1 MSNPREGWTHPDESE
16 QHQPRHRRITAA
28 GLLFG
33 SLVLAVIGGSL
44 VRRAGAGGGRDG
56 RKMVSAALGLQ
67 WKVQV
72 TELEQW
78 QPPERFDV
86 VSFRAGYGL
95 VAMLTRAPI
104 GAWEFMVREPA
115 LPAGG
120 FLNPWWGDSS
130 TRIGFPSDIVGVAPG
145 GVAWY
150 LDSLGGRV
158 VAQDVGLVR
167 HLVAT
172 LGVRGTADR
181 GCLLPS
187 GRIAFSDRTRPAQ
200 VFVHPA
206 DVGSSSTSFRVPPSG
221 AHALR
226 HLWKTVRFGG
236 SGGGPC
242 VLWSPAVPLA
252 LVLTDSSVSRGIPLR
267 SPGRKAR
274 WYTWVWRRVRG
285 LPDPPLFLDVTSVHG
300 ALAVLEGGPAAVA
313 GTLVDLYTLG
323 GRYVETIRFSTPCVR
338 IAGDGDRLFVL
349 QRGRQLSLASY
360 AIPLLSDGRPIRDFA
375 EGVSARASDTH

>member
-1 MSNPREGWTHPDESE
+1 MSSPREGWAHPDESE
-16 QHQPRHRRITAA
+16 HRRARHRGITAA

-33 SLVLAVIGGSL
+33 TLVLAVVGGSL
-44 VRRAGAGGGRDG
+44 IRRAGAGGGRD
-56 RKMVSAALGLQ
+56 RRRMVAAARELQ
-67 WKVQV
+67 WKVKV

-95 VAMLTRAPI
+95 VAMLTRMPI

-130 TRIGFPSDIVGVAPG
+130 TRIGFPSDIVGIAPG

-158 VAQDVGLVR
+158 VAQDVGLDR

-187 GRIAFSDRTRPAQ
+187 GRIAFVDRTRPDQ

-206 DVGSSSTSFRVPPSG
+206 DVGSSSTSFRLAPSG
-221 AHALR
+221 APPLR
-226 HLWKTVRFGG
+226 HVWKTVRFGG

-242 VLWSPAVPLA
+242 VLWAPGVPLA
-252 LVLTDSSVSRGIPLR
+252 LVLTDSSVSRAIPLR
-267 SPGRKAR
+267 SRGRATS
-274 WYTWVWRRVRG
+274 WYMWIWRRIRG
-285 LPDPPLFLDVTSVHG
+285 LPDPPLFLDLTSVHG
-300 ALAVLEGGPAAVA
+300 GLAVLAGGPAAVA
-313 GTLVDLYTLG
+313 GTLVDLYTLD
-323 GRYVETIRFSTPCVR
+323 GRYVDTIRFSTPCVR
-338 IAGDGDRLFVL
+338 IAGAGDRLFVL
-349 QRGRQLSLASY
+349 RQGRQLSLASY

-375 EGVSARASDTH
+375 EGVSARASDTR